1 MTIRNTVAVTTQV
14 GKTYLLKTYPG
25 GSYTPE
31 EFEAYLL
38 SKENEGM
45 IELNLLE
52 GGKATINKLQ
62 ITDYEQVPVPRRGG
76 ATIGTKRFP
85 GRYVDEPKV

>member
-1 MTIRNTVAVTTQV
+1 MTIRNTVAVTTQA

-38 SKENEGM
+38 SEENEGM

-62 ITDYEQVPVPRRGG
+62 ITDYEQVPVPRFD
-76 ATIGTKRFP
+76 TPPHI
-85 GRYVDEPKV
+85 